1 MIAIT
6 MIDRIQLVHSKNFIH
21 RDMKPENILIG
32 QNKKANIIHLIDY
45 GLSKRY
51 ISPNTGRHIPI
62 T

>member
-1 MIAIT
+1 
-6 MIDRIQLVHSKNFIH
+6 MIDRIQFVHSKNFIH